1 MSSSDLARLR
11 NIGEKSARML
21 AAAGIKTIDDLR
33 AIGAV
38 EAYRR
43 VRLAN
48 PDGISLNM
56 LWALQ
61 GALLD
66 IEWREVPGEIKV
78 TLKDEVERG
87 P

>member
-1 MSSSDLARLR
+1 
-11 NIGEKSARML
+11 
-21 AAAGIKTIDDLR
+21 
-33 AIGAV
+33 
-38 EAYRR
+38 
-43 VRLAN
+43 
-48 PDGISLNM
+48 M

-66 IEWREVPGEIKV
+66 IDWREVPGEIKV